1 MSSEINL
8 QLYGFVMLDL
18 SYKAKIRLYFPGK
31 ISLKSPVKLEN
42 KQVHYLINVMRKK
55 IDDSILVF
63 NSVNGEFLAKIS
75 EINKNKIIIDIIKKI
90 RDVKIE
96 NDIWLLFAPV
106 KKSPTE
112 YIVQKATELGVSK
125 IIPVITERTITK
137 NLNLKRMQ
145 DIAIESS
152 EQCERITIPEVCAI
166 KKLKDLIPNWDSDR
180 IIFFCDETIRNNDV
194 VKIDLQNL
202 STKSFGAI
210 LVGPEGGFSTNET
223 NYLREKKF
231 IRPID
236 LGPRIL
242 RSDTAVIAALSL
254 WHYLN
259 GDIKNN

>member
-1 MSSEINL
+1 
-8 QLYGFVMLDL
+8 MLDL

-31 ISLKSPVKLEN
+31 LSLEDPVKLEN

-75 EINKNKIIIDIIKKI
+75 EIYKNTIIIDIIKKT
-90 RDVKIE
+90 RDVKVE

-152 EQCERITIPEVCAI
+152 EQCERITIPEVCAV
-166 KKLKDLIPNWDSDR
+166 KKLKDLIPYWDNDR

-194 VKIDLQNL
+194 VKIDFQNL

-242 RSDTAVIAALSL
+242 RSDTAAIASISI

-259 GDIKNN
+259 GDMKNYS

>member
-1 MSSEINL
+1 MKLILSYTVSI
-8 QLYGFVMLDL
+8 MLDL

-31 ISLKSPVKLEN
+31 LSLKSPIKLEN

-75 EINKNKIIIDIIKKI
+75 EIYKNTIIIDIIKKI

-125 IIPVITERTITK
+125 IIPIITERTITK
-137 NLNLKRMQ
+137 NLNLNRMQ

-152 EQCERITIPEVCAI
+152 EQCDRITIPEICAV
-166 KKLKDLIPNWDSDR
+166 KKLKDLILNWDNDR

-194 VKIDLQNL
+194 VKKDFQNL

-210 LVGPEGGFSTNET
+210 LVGPEGGFSANET

-254 WHYLN
+254 WHCLN
-259 GDIKNN
+259 GDIKSN